1 MIVVTAVDHN
11 WRNLFIYPLIFI
23 AYRVFSTLVS
33 MAIMR
38 EWMNPFDAVRYRLI
52 NDPLQIYL
60 AVTCWWKVLRGN
72 VQPRKIWSSCRGRG
86 CRRKRA
92 RA

>member
-1 MIVVTAVDHN
+1 MIVVTAGDHN

-38 EWMNPFDAVRYRLI
+38 EWMNPFDAVLV
-52 NDPLQIYL
+52 P
-60 AVTCWWKVLRGN
+60 AH
-72 VQPRKIWSSCRGRG
+72 
-86 CRRKRA
+86 
-92 RA
+92 